1 MKCEM
6 WIRHQVKNS
15 TLELGI
21 NLEKVLVISHI
32 AEAKEVDVIEKGGM
46 VRRQR
51 RKIKEHAENPTPRG
65 SAEDKV
71 PGGGS
76 KGRN

>member
-1 MKCEM
+1 M
-6 WIRHQVKNS
+6 WVRHQVKNS
-15 TLELGI
+15 TLEVGI
-21 NLEKVLVISHI
+21 NLEEVLVISHI

-46 VRRQR
+46 VRRKR
-51 RKIKEHAENPTPRG
+51 RKIKEHVETPTPRA

-76 KGRN
+76 RGRN

>member
-1 MKCEM
+1 M
-6 WIRHQVKNS
+6 WVRQQVKNS
-15 TLELGI
+15 TLEVGI
-21 NLEKVLVISHI
+21 NLEEVLVISHI

-51 RKIKEHAENPTPRG
+51 RKIKEHVENPTPRA

-71 PGGGS
+71 PGGG
-76 KGRN
+76 RN